1 MYRLIFNQSKK
12 LLPRIS
18 ETELIALR
26 SGGTSIDRD
35 IFTGEV
41 DTRNIVKNTTVDTK
55 VERGLDNLIQKW
67 GHIQQPYPGEYTTE
81 ILKDIGKNRLFS
93 LIIDRAYNGNKISV
107 TQLSNVLTKLSAHN
121 PALGVMVMV
130 PNSLGPGELL
140 TKYGKR

>member
-41 DTRNIVKNTTVDTK
+41 DTRNIVKNTTVDTD
-55 VERGLDNLIQKW
+55 VNTD
-67 GHIQQPYPGEYTTE
+67 H
-81 ILKDIGKNRLFS
+81 
-93 LIIDRAYNGNKISV
+93 
-107 TQLSNVLTKLSAHN
+107 SN
-121 PALGVMVMV
+121 
-130 PNSLGPGELL
+130 
-140 TKYGKR
+140 